1 MKVSVNSLK
10 MNQKKVR
17 TNMLKSSKPI
27 TILVPTDSL
36 DYSSI
41 KTGLMPNFIHSLD
54 ASNIHMLINLIIQLQ
69 IKNMNLYTIHD
80 CFATDYKNI
89 ALLEILIKKSF
100 TDIYFNKKYLDFIHE
115 CFLKQIESMN
125 TIFTENKDGNIIK
138 YILLDPKFKFN
149 SKMKLINKK
158 TSILKNFKT
167 FPDKIIR
174 IDLPQLPDY
183 NWEINKDIINKEIMF
198 NQYLVS

>member
-1 MKVSVNSLK
+1 
-10 MNQKKVR
+10 MNYSFWYESISEFFKNESKKVR

-138 YILLDPKFKFN
+138 YILL
-149 SKMKLINKK
+149 KL
-158 TSILKNFKT
+158 
-167 FPDKIIR
+167 
-174 IDLPQLPDY
+174 
-183 NWEINKDIINKEIMF
+183 
-198 NQYLVS
+198 

>member
-125 TIFTENKDGNIIK
+125 TIFTENKDWNIIK
-138 YILLDPKFKFN
+138 YILLKNKTECCT
-149 SKMKLINKK
+149 SKRQK
-158 TSILKNFKT
+158 
-167 FPDKIIR
+167 
-174 IDLPQLPDY
+174 
-183 NWEINKDIINKEIMF
+183 
-198 NQYLVS
+198 